1 MIAIRWNKSNFAN
14 FLNKIFDFTIGSSVQ
29 LLLKGLRFHQ
39 VRLELTGVDIEWTVE
54 QNRDGRD
61 IKVKIKTD
69 TSFCEMK
76 IQDNDSQQ
84 CCFIDSVALHLH
96 YLCQYVTG
104 KHFLIAQFQPGF
116 VPFWT
121 TERMYLFIFWFF
133 LFFCF

>member
-1 MIAIRWNKSNFAN
+1 MVAIRWNKSNFAN

-39 VRLELTGVDIEWTVE
+39 IRLELTGVDIEWIVE
-54 QNRDGRD
+54 QKKDGHE

-84 CCFIDSVALHLH
+84 YCFIDSIVLHLH
-96 YLCQYVTG
+96 YYCQYVTG
-104 KHFLIAQFQPGF
+104 KHFLITQFQPGF

-121 TERMYLFIFWFF
+121 TERMYYFLTF